1 MRSNVR
7 DLMRAAAACGLI
19 VALAAVGARIAQ
31 AAPPTVAVLDG
42 LTGFRGQQFGA
53 PPAADMVLAETDGSL
68 KFYHR
73 PTDRL
78 KLDKA
83 ALTEIIYGYY
93 KGQFF
98 VAILKTKGKVNAH
111 ALLDVFN
118 DVYGTPTQPNAALPR
133 YAWSGKVTSASF
145 VADSAYANAKAA
157 IVNNAIDAQHDAD
170 VAGQP

>member
-7 DLMRAAAACGLI
+7 DLMRAAVACGLI
-19 VALAAVGARIAQ
+19 VALAVVGVRVAQ
-31 AAPPTVAVLDG
+31 AASPAVAVLDG

-53 PPAADMVLAETDGSL
+53 PPVAGMVLAETDGSM

-83 ALTEIIYGYY
+83 RLTEIIYGYY
-93 KGQFF
+93 KDQFF

-118 DVYGTPTQPNAALPR
+118 DVYGTPTQPNASLPR
-133 YAWSGKVTSASF
+133 YAWSGKVNSASY
-145 VADSAYANAKAA
+145 VADPAYANAKAA
-157 IVNNAIDAQHDAD
+157 IVNNAIDARHDAD